1 MLSILIEILSHINA
15 KKEKRTMDFKFR
27 ILLVFSKQRRGSE
40 RVKEKNIIIM
50 MGHTGGIINT
60 SGNLV

>member
-1 MLSILIEILSHINA
+1 
-15 KKEKRTMDFKFR
+15 MDFKFR